1 MFKGL
6 LVLALAL
13 AACSDSSSSSR
24 RQERPADWRTLT
36 AARQMSGES
45 ALRAEVQ
52 YGAGTM
58 DVRPAAAGTMY
69 HAVLRYDHTQFNPEV
84 KYADGVLRVGIN
96 GEMHGGSRHMH
107 TRANRLDLQLGPDVP
122 LDLDVQYGAGEG
134 TLDLGGMMIRSVKV
148 QTGASRTHLSFSTPT
163 RGECNE
169 LRLGAGAATMEV
181 KGVGNLSPRS
191 ITVEGGAGKVDLDF
205 SGSWRSDTDANIK
218 MGVGELTL
226 QVPRGV
232 GVRMHKNSML
242 AAVEA
247 PDMTKRGDTYFS
259 QGYDTAKRRLNI
271 NVDAAFGAIRLSWIG
286 GGSTF

>member
-13 AACSDSSSSSR
+13 AACSDGSSSSSR
-24 RQERPADWRTLT
+24 RQEQAADWRTLT

-45 ALRAEVQ
+45 ALRAEIQ

-58 DVRPAAAGTMY
+58 DVHPAAAGTMY
-69 HAVLRYDHTQFNPEV
+69 HAVLRYDHTQFQPEV

-96 GEMHGGSRHMH
+96 GEVHGNRHMH

-134 TLDLGGMMIRSVKV
+134 TLDLGGMTLKSLKV
-148 QTGASRTHLSFSTPT
+148 QTGASRTHLNFSSPT
-163 RGECNE
+163 RGTCDD
-169 LRLGAGAATMEV
+169 LHLSAGAATMDV
-181 KGVGNLSPRS
+181 KGLGNLSPRT
-191 ITVEGGAGKVDLDF
+191 ITVEGGAGKVALDF
-205 SGSWRSDTDANIK
+205 SGSWRGDTDASVK

-226 QVPRGV
+226 QVPRGL
-232 GVRMHKNSML
+232 GVRMQKTSML
-242 AAVEA
+242 ASVQA
-247 PDMTKRGDTYFS
+247 PEMTKSGDTYLS
-259 QGYDTAKRRLNI
+259 QGYESAKRHLNI
-271 NVDAAFGAIRLSWIG
+271 NVDAAFGAIRLSWVG